1 MLNKLS
7 DYNIIKSNE
16 NKYIM
21 KLFETW
27 LKETC

>member
-7 DYNIIKSNE
+7 DYNIIKSKE

-21 KLFETW
+21 KLFGT
-27 LKETC
+27 LSKEIC